1 MTTITDQKALLER
14 ALEKILTCWPKSD
27 PLVNEIRAALAAQPA
42 KPLFAELIAQH
53 EGLAEELAA
62 MDGPAWHDAP
72 NAPDRCWCQTCRP
85 ITPTDYRM
93 VLCPECGNKRCPKA
107 TDHRNACTGSNEPG
121 QPGSSYPAITAI
133 ELPCWRSA
141 PTSAGVW
148 LNRCDGSCTVVTND
162 ECEWANAGMAAGR
175 WFGPISPDKIR
186 SGE

>member
-1 MTTITDQKALLER
+1 MT
-14 ALEKILTCWPKSD
+14 P
-27 PLVNEIRAALAAQPA
+27 
-42 KPLFAELIAQH
+42 
-53 EGLAEELAA
+53 ELAA
-62 MDGPAWHDAP
+62 LDAFLSACIDGGMNGDAMKKAMAEYVKPSAPAWHDAP

-85 ITPTDYRM
+85 ITLTDYRM

-148 LNRCDGSCTVVTND
+148 LNSCDGSCTVVTNN
-162 ECEWANAGMAAGR
+162 EGEWANAGMAAGR
-175 WFGPISPDKIR
+175 WFGPISPDTEDTK
-186 SGE
+186 